1 LNGYVT
7 SCISGLFKV
16 LQLINLKNFI
26 YFSLYGTSKCK
37 SAIIGKIKFIY
48 VMLLKYCNINVIMWP
63 VRQI

>member
-1 LNGYVT
+1 MT

-16 LQLINLKNFI
+16 VINKFKKTLFI
-26 YFSLYGTSKCK
+26 SLYMAQVNVK

-48 VMLLKYCNINVIMWP
+48 VMLSKYCNINVIIWP